1 MSGLEWRGERDSST
15 NRENPMKKL
24 KMAIE
29 ELEVTSFELEAKDD
43 QAGTVAAHD
52 LSGYTCPACPTVP
65 TRYGTCCTP

>member
-1 MSGLEWRGERDSST
+1 
-15 NRENPMKKL
+15 MKKL

-43 QAGTVAAHD
+43 QTGTVAAHG
-52 LSGYTCPACPTVP
+52 LFSGYTCPACPTVP